1 MGRAGESA
9 NTREEP
15 KNLRPYV
22 DEFRTA
28 SSHWLLRRDRRSGQ
42 RRSM

>member
-1 MGRAGESA
+1 MSRVGESA

-28 SSHWLLRRDRRSGQ
+28 VVALAAAA
-42 RRSM
+42 